1 MRRASVVMSK
11 GRQRGTPRF
20 PLYGWL
26 GGMLILVFWALNW
39 SLDGLRTH
47 WGFFPLWL
55 GYCLAVDA
63 VVRYRKGTS
72 LLTRNARAYMALFLL
87 SVPAWWLFE
96 FINGY
101 TQNWHYQGREDF
113 TGLQFFLFSSLSF
126 STVMPAVFGTA
137 ELVGTFRWTAALE
150 RGPRIG
156 ARPALSM
163 GIFCAGLLMFWS
175 LIAWPRYCFP
185 LVWVSVLC
193 ILDPINLW
201 LRHRSLF
208 RYVAE
213 GNWKPVM
220 SLSIGCL
227 ICGFFWELW
236 NFYSYPRWIYEVP
249 FVDFLHIFEMPL
261 LGYGGYLPFSLEL
274 LAIYNFVT
282 GLLRIDRADAF
293 IRF

>member
-1 MRRASVVMSK
+1 MKRPSFVIAK
-11 GRQRGTPRF
+11 GQGTGSPRL
-20 PLYGWL
+20 PRYGWL
-26 GGMLILVFWALNW
+26 GGILILIFWTLNW

-47 WGFFPLWL
+47 WGFFPQWL
-55 GYCLAVDA
+55 GYCLVVDA
-63 VVRYRKGTS
+63 VVRYRTGTS
-72 LLTRNARAYMALFLL
+72 LVTRNVRAYMALFLL

-101 TQNWHYQGREDF
+101 TQNWHYQGREHF

-126 STVMPAVFGTA
+126 STVIPAVFGTA
-137 ELVGTFRWTAALE
+137 ELVGTFRWTEALKG
-150 RGPRIG
+150 GPRIRVG
-156 ARPALSM
+156 PVPSIA
-163 GIFCAGLLMFWS
+163 IFIAGLLMFWS
-175 LIAWPRYCFP
+175 LTAWPRYCFT

-193 ILDPINLW
+193 ILDPINRW
-201 LRHRSLF
+201 LGHRSLF
-208 RYVAE
+208 RYLTE
-213 GNWKPVM
+213 GNWKPVL

-236 NFYSYPRWIYEVP
+236 NFYSYPKWIYEVP

-274 LAIYNFVT
+274 LAIYHCVT
-282 GLLRIDRADAF
+282 GLLRIDRGGNY